1 MNIIEQGFVME
12 LLAKVDKIIYS
23 NEGFGIAKAEI
34 QDQNLDD
41 KFKDVFKAYK
51 DGSKYYINIK
61 GQIAFINI
69 GINVKLHGD
78 IVNHPKFG
86 KQFDVTKYQTIAD
99 KNEIIFNAIEQKF
112 IKGISKKS
120 LKEIKSTYPD
130 IRDLLE
136 NHSEDLLK
144 IKGISNKSLAKIE
157 ASWAV
162 YKENEIFN
170 ELFLTYGISP
180 RHKEQMIEIWK
191 TPEKA
196 KEAIEDNPY
205 ILAEKIKGIGF
216 KTADAIALN
225 SGIKED
231 DTRRINACFTYIIKE
246 LVPANG
252 HSYISFNLLMHE
264 CIELFKDKNKK
275 ISDELYNKILEEGNK
290 LQDTKFIYID
300 RENELVWNRE
310 LHFQEKNISW
320 RLKNFLDRKRNRL
333 SIEGLG
339 RLHEIIA
346 NAEMEQKITLDP
358 KQKEIILNAYI
369 NPIFI
374 GTGGPGTGKTT
385 LLKTYIK
392 VLEQYGIHPKDIA
405 LIAPTGK
412 AAKRMTEAIDN
423 PNYQASTIH
432 RLLGFNGSCFIHNE
446 QEPFVQKYFIIDES
460 SMIDIELF
468 SNFLNAVP
476 LDAKI
481 FMLGDIDQLP
491 SVGAGNILKDMLE
504 SGVVPMAKLEH
515 IFRQKDNAFI
525 SKNAH
530 AVKDGDKK
538 GFVFGD
544 EMETS
549 DFFYTPLQSVKDLPE
564 ETKEQIYTE
573 DKQKIIEIVQKT
585 LSQTNPQTGRN
596 YTLDDIMI
604 LLPMRKGELGVN
616 AINKV
621 LQDTFNPNGKTINTF
636 NNKFRVGDKII
647 QNKNDYQ
654 LNVFNGE
661 QGIIKSNN
669 PEDDS
674 IVVDFYDKVIE
685 IPYEQVPNMD
695 LSYAMTVHKSQGSE
709 SPVTI
714 ICMTNSHYVM
724 LQRNLLYTAITRTRT
739 ICHLVGEK
747 SAILSAIGRNKIQKR
762 YTGLLTFLQEKPNQ
776 AVYKIPEK
784 TSEEESIS
792 PSY

>member
-1 MNIIEQGFVME
+1 MTGNFIME
-12 LLAKVDKIIYS
+12 ILGKVNKIIYS
-23 NEGFGIAKAEI
+23 NDSFGIARAEI
-34 QDQNLDD
+34 QDHQNLDEN
-41 KFKDVFKAYK
+41 FREIFRSYK
-51 DGSKYYINIK
+51 EGSKYIINIK

-69 GINVKLHGD
+69 GINLKLQGN
-78 IVNHPKFG
+78 IVTHPKFG

-120 LKEIKSTYPD
+120 LEEIKITYPN
-130 IRDLLE
+130 IRDVLD
-136 NHSEDLLK
+136 NNSEDLLK

-157 ASWAV
+157 TSWAV
-162 YKENEIFN
+162 YKENELFN

-180 RHKEQMIEIWK
+180 RHKDQMIEIWK
-191 TPEKA
+191 TPENA
-196 KEAIEDNPY
+196 KEAIEENPY
-205 ILAEKIKGIGF
+205 VLAEKIKGIGF

-231 DTRRINACFTYIIKE
+231 DVRRINACFTYIIKE
-246 LVPANG
+246 LIPAAG
-252 HSYISFNLLMHE
+252 HSYYPYELLIHQ
-264 CIELFKDKNKK
+264 CIELFKNKDKK
-275 ISDELYNKILEEGNK
+275 ISSDLYNKIIAEGEK
-290 LQDTKFIYID
+290 LQDSKFIYMD
-300 RENELVWNRE
+300 RENNLVWNRE

-320 RLKNFLDRKRNRL
+320 RLKNFIDQKRNNL
-333 SIEGLG
+333 SIEDLG
-339 RLHEIIA
+339 KLDDIISK
-346 NAEMEQKITLDP
+346 AEKEQGITLDP
-358 KQKEIILNAYI
+358 KQKEIVISAYI

-385 LLKTYIK
+385 LLKTYIN

-412 AAKRMTEAIDN
+412 AAKRMTEAINN

-432 RLLGFNGSCFIHNE
+432 RLLGFDGNKFIHNE
-446 QEPFVQKYFIIDES
+446 QEPFAQKFFIIDES

-491 SVGAGNILKDMLE
+491 SVGAGNILKDLLE
-504 SGVVPMAKLEH
+504 SEVVPMAKLEH

-538 GFVFGD
+538 GFIFGD
-544 EMETS
+544 EIEAS
-549 DFFYTPLQSVKDLPE
+549 DFFYTPLPSVKDLSE
-564 ETKEQIYTE
+564 EEKQQVYKEDQ
-573 DKQKIIEIVQKT
+573 QKIIEIVEKT
-585 LSQTNPQTGRN
+585 LNETNPQTGKH

-621 LQDTFNPNGKTINTF
+621 LQETFNPKGKIIKTF
-636 NNKFRVGDKII
+636 GDRFRIGDKVI

-669 PEDDS
+669 PEDES
-674 IVVDFYDKVIE
+674 IVVDFYDKVVE

-714 ICMTNSHYVM
+714 ICMTNSHHVM

-739 ICHLVGEK
+739 LCNLVGEK

-762 YTGLLTFLQEKPNQ
+762 YTGLLSFLQEQPKQ
-776 AVYKIPEK
+776 AAYKID
-784 TSEEESIS
+784 EESDS
-792 PSY
+792 PSFN